1 MFKCIVSACPNRIRP
16 VNRIIHRPPKRFFN
30 FPKDPATVKVW
41 LAALRELDK
50 HDGTEQHVICEDHF
64 LPEDISNNKVKK
76 DAIPIMPPY
85 LDAPLGL
92 VSPWR
97 AETSEEEEEEEEEE
111 WTTGGCGDD
120 DDEGGDHPQQGSG
133 AGPEN
138 PPAAQN
144 SSAESQEKQSTA
156 DDRYSR
162 YGEWSRRRGAE
173 SQEKQSTADDRYS
186 RYDMSW
192 TTLTRRFLEMLLTAP
207 DGSLDVWNAAE
218 SLQTCKQRVSDL
230 TNILVSFKLL
240 QRDASN
246 TVKWTGKV
254 PISSL
259 LQNREQKIQ
268 RELKKLKQVEDTL
281 DGLIKSCA
289 QQLFDMTDDVDS
301 SASAYVTHH
310 DISQLR
316 VLQEQTLVIIRAP
329 EETKLE
335 VPAPTEDSVQIH
347 LKAGRGP
354 IMIMTCEVGSGEA
367 VTFDPGQTG
376 SGFFL
381 TLEESRVRTT
391 SLHKEC

>member
-1 MFKCIVSACPNRIRP
+1 MMMKVE
-16 VNRIIHRPPKRFFN
+16 IIHSRVLEQVQRILQQLR
-30 FPKDPATVKVW
+30 TV
-41 LAALRELDK
+41 LRSHRKNSRLQM
-50 HDGTEQHVICEDHF
+50 T
-64 LPEDISNNKVKK
+64 DIQ
-76 DAIPIMPPY
+76 DM
-85 LDAPLGL
+85 
-92 VSPWR
+92 VSG
-97 AETSEEEEEEEEEE
+97 E
-111 WTTGGCGDD
+111 G
-120 DDEGGDHPQQGSG
+120 EGGRSHRDTQPSLS
-133 AGPEN
+133 P
-138 PPAAQN
+138 
-144 SSAESQEKQSTA
+144 SLSLS
-156 DDRYSR
+156 
-162 YGEWSRRRGAE
+162 
-173 SQEKQSTADDRYS
+173 
-186 RYDMSW
+186 DMSW
-192 TTLTRRFLEMLLTAP
+192 TTLTRRFLEMLQTAP

>member
-1 MFKCIVSACPNRIRP
+1 MNVSMFKCIVSACPNRTRP

-92 VSPWR
+92 MSPWR

-111 WTTGGCGDD
+111 WTTGGCGD

-162 YGEWSRRRGAE
+162 Y
-173 SQEKQSTADDRYS
+173 
-186 RYDMSW
+186 DMSW
-192 TTLTRRFLEMLLTAP
+192 TTLTRRFLEMLQTAP

-301 SASAYVTHH
+301 SAYPFTPT
-310 DISQLR
+310 LR
-316 VLQEQTLVIIRAP
+316 S
-329 EETKLE
+329 K
-335 VPAPTEDSVQIH
+335 DSVQIH